1 MADRAYHLA
10 KWKRSGVS
18 KRAYA
23 RENGINRNTFYGW
36 FGRAAKKEPVE
47 RSEMVEVVFPKASGS
62 SLEESI
68 RSISVTTK
76 NGYILSVCPG
86 YDPSIV
92 TSLLDLLEVR

>member
-1 MADRAYHLA
+1 MADKAYHLA
-10 KWKRSGVS
+10 KWKQSGVS

-36 FGRAAKKEPVE
+36 FGRAKKEPVE
-47 RSEMVEVVFPKASGS
+47 RSEMVEVVFPKASGG
-62 SLEESI
+62 SLEETV

-76 NGYILSVCPG
+76 NGYILSVSPG
-86 YDPSIV
+86 YDPRVV